1 MGVLRTVFW
10 NSLDKTLWTYELYK
24 PIFYEKK

>member
-1 MGVLRTVFW
+1 MGVLRTVFGTA
-10 NSLDKTLWTYELYK
+10 STRLYGPYELYK